1 VNHWWRAYNEAVNDP
16 KLQLISDSLFRAW
29 FNLMCIASANDGAL
43 PASAALAFTLRVKPE
58 KVGLILTQLHA
69 AGLIDKT
76 ETGFAPHNWNGRQ
89 YKSDKVDE
97 TAAERM
103 ARYRERKRNERN
115 AAVTDTA
122 PREQITETETET
134 EKKVESARK
143 RGARLAPDWK
153 PSTEDGNEACRK
165 LGGPIPASQELLKFH
180 DYWKAQPG
188 QRGTKLDWDATWRNW
203 IRNARGSQN
212 NGKTEDNPRAG
223 SLIGAIDRRLAT
235 LEIEGNSDPALPA
248 DNLLRIP
255 HRSV

>member
-1 VNHWWRAYNEAVNDP
+1 MSRWFRFYDDAINDP
-16 KLQLISDSLFRAW
+16 KILKLPEATRWYWTAL
-29 FNLMCIASANDGAL
+29 LCVASKNNGTL
-43 PASAALAFTLRVKPE
+43 PALDDIAIQLRVTAAKATE
-58 KVGLILTQLHA
+58 IISSLVKATLLDKV
-69 AGLIDKT
+69 

-89 YKSDKVDE
+89 YKSDVSTGRVK
-97 TAAERM
+97 RF
-103 ARYRERKRNERN
+103 RERERN
-115 AAVTDTA
+115 VSSTVSETEMER
-122 PREQITETETET
+122 PQITETETET